1 MKLCKTKNTENH
13 KILQMFLTAEELSNQ
28 PELETY
34 FAIENPF
41 FDKNIKKHNNNKDYD
56 IDTKYTE
63 KYSIISRITECNK
76 SNEYFQRDIASIFK
90 YENIDLKDN
99 DIILWI
105 NGMAANPKLK
115 TSLKSF
121 FKLQKEQFDYIDEYF
136 KNSDKERIF
145 VMSDVRNENFKEN
158 VMKKYGFKITKIDLE
173 DHFGIFK
180 IMKK

>member
-1 MKLCKTKNTENH
+1 MKLCKTNHIENYKTLKN
-13 KILQMFLTAEELSNQ
+13 FLIAEELSNQ

-41 FDKNIKKHNNNKDYD
+41 YKNIKKNKNNKDD
-56 IDTKYTE
+56 DLDAKYTE
-63 KYSIISRITECNK
+63 KYSIISRVTECNK
-76 SNEYFQRDIASIFK
+76 SNEYFQRDIASILK
-90 YENIDLKDN
+90 YEKIELKYD

-105 NGMAANPKLK
+105 NGMAVNPKLK

-145 VMSDVRNENFKEN
+145 VMSDVRNANFKEN